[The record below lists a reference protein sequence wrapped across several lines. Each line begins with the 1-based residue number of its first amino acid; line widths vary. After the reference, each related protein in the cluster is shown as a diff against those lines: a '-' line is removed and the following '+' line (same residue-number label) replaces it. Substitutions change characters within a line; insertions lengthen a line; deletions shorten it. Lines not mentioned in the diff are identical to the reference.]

1 MPRTRN
7 RHSYGE
13 VPAEQILKATYPCKR
28 AGTPKTSKRRLPK
41 SFFLRSSVFQ
51 YNVVTQVVTRS
62 SQTART
68 SFLLRKPEYHLRS
81 SCSHACKLHIV
92 YAKSQTVTISQ
103 WWTPNTIHLF
113 WPNSFVSELS
123 PLPGRVH
130 VPPLFSEEVRR
141 HLKWPR

>member
-7 RHSYGE
+7 RHSYSE

-28 AGTPKTSKRRLPK
+28 AVTHKTSKRRIPE
-41 SFFLRSSVFQ
+41 SIFLRLSVFQ

-81 SCSHACKLHIV
+81 SCSHACKLHV
-92 YAKSQTVTISQ
+92 YAKSQIVTISQ
-103 WWTPNTIHLF
+103 WWTPNTIHLVR
-113 WPNSFVSELS
+113 PNSFLSVLS
-123 PLPGRVH
+123 PLPRRVH
-130 VPPLFSEEVRR
+130 VPPLYSEEVRR
-141 HLKWPR
+141 HLK